1 MMSRTEGRRPEIEA
15 LLVEVQ
21 SRAYNATP
29 VNKEG
34 RKKGC
39 LPPLPSPPLSIDLVL
54 DMQAEHLE
62 GLFHHEIDPLHEIAL
77 MIRGKRQIEGFQLVR
92 FQREAGGC
100 HVDRATEIGLLFLV
114 NQRPVNVPFVPRYY
128 LEQWRGNPL
137 INNILIRGF
146 WGEINY
152 GRIVTKSV
160 WITG

>member
-21 SRAYNATP
+21 SRAYDATP
-29 VNKEG
+29 VNKEVTH

-39 LPPLPSPPLSIDLVL
+39 LLPSPFPPLSIDLVL

-128 LEQWRGNPL
+128 LEQ
-137 INNILIRGF
+137 
-146 WGEINY
+146 
-152 GRIVTKSV
+152 
-160 WITG
+160 